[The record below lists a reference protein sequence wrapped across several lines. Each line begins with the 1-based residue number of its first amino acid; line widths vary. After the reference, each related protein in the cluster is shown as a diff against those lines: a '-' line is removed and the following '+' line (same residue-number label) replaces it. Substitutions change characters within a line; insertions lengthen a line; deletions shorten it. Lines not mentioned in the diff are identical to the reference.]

1 MKLTN
6 QQVKALAKKIYK
18 DINDKINEYND
29 SINNGVNFKEWLS
42 KNKKYVDLI
51 NDFTKTYLRIK
62 DCKEL
67 SDTMGYYF
75 DRIDVSEKNIDTT
88 LKYLFSKTLR
98 LKKGVSLD
106 AIENEIILATIEY
119 DDLDSLTKSLYKKFN
134 I

>member
-6 QQVKALAKKIYK
+6 QQIKALAKKIHK
-18 DINDKINEYND
+18 DVNDKINEYNN
-29 SINNGVNFKEWLS
+29 SIDNDTNFKKWLS
-42 KNKKYVDLI
+42 KNKEYANLM
-51 NDFTKTYLRIK
+51 NDFTKAYLRIK

-67 SDTMGYYF
+67 SDNMGYYF

-88 LKYLFSKTLR
+88 LKYIFSKTLK